1 MNQIIY
7 KERKNT
13 NSMKWDNCGE
23 KFGNEDLLPLW
34 VAFCSRSCSCRQLAD
49 AYTDQGTGGSY
60 YYASCV
66 LSIPRCNP

>member
-23 KFGNEDLLPLW
+23 K
-34 VAFCSRSCSCRQLAD
+34 LAMR
-49 AYTDQGTGGSY
+49 TCFLCGWLIWILRFRN
-60 YYASCV
+60 V
-66 LSIPRCNP
+66 

>member
-23 KFGNEDLLPLW
+23 KFGNEKLLPLW
-34 VAFCSRSCSCRQLAD
+34 VADMDFEVPE
-49 AYTDQGTGGSY
+49 
-60 YYASCV
+60 CV
-66 LSIPRCNP
+66 TL

>member
-1 MNQIIY
+1 MYNPNNNLIIQKRVMMNQIIY

-34 VAFCSRSCSCRQLAD
+34 VAFCSRELFLPS
-49 AYTDQGTGGSY
+49 TG
-60 YYASCV
+60 
-66 LSIPRCNP
+66 

>member
-23 KFGNEDLLPLW
+23 KFGNEDLLPHSAMQSLIITDSLW
-34 VAFCSRSCSCRQLAD
+34 KVP
-49 AYTDQGTGGSY
+49 
-60 YYASCV
+60 
-66 LSIPRCNP
+66 LSVRKMDM

>member
-34 VAFCSRSCSCRQLAD
+34 VAFCSRELFLPS
-49 AYTDQGTGGSY
+49 TG
-60 YYASCV
+60 
-66 LSIPRCNP
+66 